1 MEQNAKIMV
10 VDDDAEIREVIR
22 ILLESEGCEIVEAEN
37 GAKAVEMMNDSID
50 LIIMDVMMP
59 SMDGLTAIRELKQ
72 IKNIPVI
79 ILSARKEEYDKLQGF
94 DIGIDDYVTKPFS
107 PKELIARIKAVTK
120 RQRGEDIIK
129 IGNIEINNLSHE
141 VKIDGEVIEM
151 THTQYELLK
160 LFTINPNVALSREMI
175 IEHIWG
181 YDYDADD
188 RTIDAHIK
196 LLRSRLGKY
205 KDNIKTVRKVGY
217 KFEYEEK

>member
-1 MEQNAKIMV
+1 MMRILV
-10 VDDDAEIREVIR
+10 VDDEALIREVIKEYS
-22 ILLESEGCEIVEAEN
+22 LNEGYAVDEAEN
-37 GAKAVEMMNDSID
+37 GEKALNLIEKNDYD
-50 LIIMDVMMP
+50 VVIMDVMMP

-160 LFTINPNVALSREMI
+160 LFTTNPNVALSREMI

>member
-1 MEQNAKIMV
+1 MRILV
-10 VDDDAEIREVIR
+10 VDDETLIREVIKEYS
-22 ILLESEGCEIVEAEN
+22 LNEGYDVDEASNGEEALELIEEN
-37 GAKAVEMMNDSID
+37 DYDVV
-50 LIIMDVMMP
+50 IMDVMMP
-59 SMDGLTAIRELKQ
+59 EMDGLTAIKELKE
-72 IKNIPVI
+72 IKNTPVI

-120 RQRGEDIIK
+120 RQKGEDIIK
-129 IGNIEINNLSHE
+129 VGNIEINNLSHE
-141 VKIDGEVIEM
+141 VKIDEEVVEM

-160 LFTINPNVALSREMI
+160 MFITNPSVALSREMI

-196 LLRSRLGKY
+196 LLRSRLGNY
-205 KDNIKTVRKVGY
+205 KNSIKTVRKVGY

>member
-1 MEQNAKIMV
+1 MRILV
-10 VDDDAEIREVIR
+10 VDDEALIREVIKEYS
-22 ILLESEGCEIVEAEN
+22 LNEGYAVDEAEN
-37 GAKAVEMMNDSID
+37 GEKALNLIEKNDYD
-50 LIIMDVMMP
+50 VVIMDVMMP

-160 LFTINPNVALSREMI
+160 LFTTNPNVALSREMI

>member
-1 MEQNAKIMV
+1 MHILV
-10 VDDDAEIREVIR
+10 VDDEALIREVIKEYS
-22 ILLESEGCEIVEAEN
+22 LNEGYAVDEAEN
-37 GAKAVEMMNDSID
+37 GEKALNLIEKNDYD
-50 LIIMDVMMP
+50 VVIMDVMMP

>member
-1 MEQNAKIMV
+1 
-10 VDDDAEIREVIR
+10 
-22 ILLESEGCEIVEAEN
+22 
-37 GAKAVEMMNDSID
+37 
-50 LIIMDVMMP
+50 MP
-59 SMDGLTAIRELKQ
+59 SMDGLTAIKELKE

-129 IGNIEINNLSHE
+129 VGNIEINNLSHE

-160 LFTINPNVALSREMI
+160 LFTTNPSVALSREMI

-205 KDNIKTVRKVGY
+205 KNSIKTVRKVGY

>member
-1 MEQNAKIMV
+1 MRILV
-10 VDDDAEIREVIR
+10 VDDEALIREVIKEYS
-22 ILLESEGCEIVEAEN
+22 LNEGYAVDEAEN
-37 GAKAVEMMNDSID
+37 GEKALNLIEKNDYD
-50 LIIMDVMMP
+50 VVIMDVMMP

>member
-1 MEQNAKIMV
+1 MRLLV
-10 VDDDAEIREVIR
+10 VDDEELIREVIKEYS
-22 ILLESEGCEIVEAEN
+22 LNEGYEVDEAEN
-37 GAKAVEMMNDSID
+37 GEVALDLIEKNNYD

-59 SMDGLTAIRELKQ
+59 EMDGLTAIKEIKEV
-72 IKNIPVI
+72 KNIPII

-120 RQRGEDIIK
+120 RFKGDDIIK
-129 IGNIEINNLSHE
+129 VGNIEINNLSHE
-141 VKIDGEVIEM
+141 VIIDNTVVEM
-151 THTQYELLK
+151 THTQYELLR
-160 LFTINPNVALSREMI
+160 LFITNPNVALSREMI

-181 YDYDADD
+181 YDYEADD

-205 KDNIKTVRKVGY
+205 KNSIKTVRKVGY
-217 KFEYEEK
+217 KFEYEEE

>member
-1 MEQNAKIMV
+1 MRILV
-10 VDDDAEIREVIR
+10 VDDESLIREVIKEYS
-22 ILLESEGCEIVEAEN
+22 LNEGYEVDEASN
-37 GAKAVEMMNDSID
+37 GEEALD
-50 LIIMDVMMP
+50 LIEDNDYDVVIMDVMMP
-59 SMDGLTAIRELKQ
+59 EMDGLTAIKELKE
-72 IKNIPVI
+72 IKNTPVI

-120 RQRGEDIIK
+120 RQKGEDILK
-129 IGNIEINNLSHE
+129 VGNIEINNLSHE
-141 VKIDGEVIEM
+141 VRIDGEVVEM

-160 LFTINPNVALSREMI
+160 LFITNPSVALSREMI

-196 LLRSRLGKY
+196 LLRSRLGNY
-205 KDNIKTVRKVGY
+205 KDSIKTVRKVGY

>member
-1 MEQNAKIMV
+1 MRILV
-10 VDDDAEIREVIR
+10 VDDEILIRDVIKEYS
-22 ILLESEGCEIVEAEN
+22 LNEGYLVDEASNGEEAVSLIEN
-37 GAKAVEMMNDSID
+37 NDYD
-50 LIIMDVMMP
+50 VVIMDVMMP
-59 SMDGLTAIRELKQ
+59 KMDGLTAIKELKE

-120 RQRGEDIIK
+120 RSRGEDIIK
-129 IGNIEINNLSHE
+129 VGNIEINNLSHE
-141 VKIDGEVIEM
+141 VRIDGELVEM

-160 LFTINPNVALSREMI
+160 LFITNPNVALSRDMI

-181 YDYDADD
+181 YDYEAED

-196 LLRSRLGKY
+196 LLRGRLGKY
-205 KDNIKTVRKVGY
+205 KNSIKTVRKVGY

>member
-1 MEQNAKIMV
+1 MRILV
-10 VDDDAEIREVIR
+10 VDDEELIREVIKEYS
-22 ILLESEGCEIVEAEN
+22 LNEGYEVDEAEN
-37 GAKAVEMMNDSID
+37 GEVALNLIEKNNYD
-50 LIIMDVMMP
+50 LVIMDVMMP
-59 SMDGLTAIRELKQ
+59 EMDGLTAIKELKE

-94 DIGIDDYVTKPFS
+94 DIGVDDYVTKPFS

-120 RQRGEDIIK
+120 RSKGEDLIK
-129 IGNIEINNLSHE
+129 VGNIEMNNLSHE
-141 VKIDGEVIEM
+141 VKIDGVVVEM
-151 THTQYELLK
+151 THTQYELLR
-160 LFTINPNVALSREMI
+160 LFITNPSVALSREMI

-181 YDYDADD
+181 FDYEADD

-205 KDNIKTVRKVGY
+205 KDSIKTVRKVGY